1 MASTEETE
9 LPQIFLDRRALYKD
23 LIILKQVLPNKIAL
37 NKDLNCKLPCIIE
50 RYKQASFDIV

>member
-1 MASTEETE
+1 MWPR
-9 LPQIFLDRRALYKD
+9 LRKQNYHKFLDRRALYKD